1 MALIRLNKIIAEAGV
16 ASRRAADK
24 LILDGRV
31 SVDGETILELGGK
44 YDPEINNIRVDGES
58 LKVSKSKTYLA
69 FHKPVGI
76 ISTMSDPEGRANL
89 GDYFSDRKDRLFH
102 VGRLDKDS
110 EGIILLTNDG
120 ELAHRAT
127 HPSYGLEKRYLV
139 EIEGE
144 FSKSLSDQLLQGVKL
159 EDGLARAIKVVH
171 VRAVSKN
178 HHWVE
183 VVVHE
188 GRYHIIRRLI
198 ESLGLKVLRLI
209 RLDFGPINLGDMKVG
224 RHRVLNS
231 QELTNLFNLLQL
243 KTLIDN

>member
-1 MALIRLNKIIAEAGV
+1 VAQTRLNKIIADAGI
-16 ASRRAADK
+16 ASRRAADQ
-24 LILDGRV
+24 LILEGRV
-31 SVDGETILELGGK
+31 SVDGEVITELGNK
-44 YDPEINNIRVDGES
+44 FDPEICDIKVDGES
-58 LKVSKSKTYLA
+58 LSISKSKTYLA
-69 FHKPVGI
+69 FHKPAGV
-76 ISTMSDPEGRANL
+76 ISTMSDPEGRSNL
-89 GDYFSDRKDRLFH
+89 GDFFKGRKDRLYH

-110 EGIILLTNDG
+110 EGLILLTNDG

-144 FSKSLSDQLLQGVKL
+144 FNKQLSDQLLQGVRL
-159 EDGLARAIKVVH
+159 EDGLARAVKVIH
-171 VRAVSKN
+171 ARAVSRI

-183 VVVHE
+183 ITIHE

-209 RLDFGPINLGDMKVG
+209 RLDFGPISLGDMKPG

-231 QELTNLFNLLQL
+231 QEMTNLFNLLKL
-243 KTLIDN
+243 NT